1 MRILHT
7 SDLHLQNI
15 GDERWE
21 ALRTILNICKSE
33 KVDVLVIAGDLF
45 DSDEEGAQLRV
56 EMRKL
61 FNDATFKTIILPGN
75 HDATM
80 YSDGMYL
87 GEGVEI
93 ITEYE
98 RPIELDG
105 VAFFGLPFRKE
116 YSTNDKVAE
125 ILADMSR
132 KASSDKT
139 NILIY
144 HGDLLDLL
152 FSKDDFGN
160 EEGYMPIKAADFDGT
175 NFRYILAGHFHRTFN
190 IYDLPNGGYFVY
202 PGSPVSTTT
211 KETGKRNVNIF
222 TVGERP
228 EPFSIDTFHYECINI
243 HFDPL
248 NDEHPV
254 EIVDKACKSVDKNTK
269 VILKV
274 DGYVNCTKFDLN
286 EKKIQDE
293 IDKKLGKFI
302 EGVAQY
308 EFKDVSKI
316 LEDDIFKRFIQKLDA
331 KNIDM
336 NKRQGYIDLL
346 ISAFSQEKSRG

>member
-61 FNDATFKTIILPGN
+61 FNDATFRTIILPGN

-87 GEGVEI
+87 GDGVEI

-98 RPIELDG
+98 RTIELDD

-160 EEGYMPIKAADFDGT
+160 EEGYMPIKAADFDRT

-190 IYDLPNGGYFVY
+190 ICDLPNGGYFVY

-228 EPFSIDTFHYECINI
+228 EPFSIDTFHYEYINI

-336 NKRQGYIDLL
+336 NKRQEYIDLL

>member
-1 MRILHT
+1 
-7 SDLHLQNI
+7 
-15 GDERWE
+15 
-21 ALRTILNICKSE
+21 
-33 KVDVLVIAGDLF
+33 
-45 DSDEEGAQLRV
+45 
-56 EMRKL
+56 
-61 FNDATFKTIILPGN
+61 
-75 HDATM
+75 
-80 YSDGMYL
+80 
-87 GEGVEI
+87 
-93 ITEYE
+93 
-98 RPIELDG
+98 
-105 VAFFGLPFRKE
+105 
-116 YSTNDKVAE
+116 
-125 ILADMSR
+125 
-132 KASSDKT
+132 
-139 NILIY
+139 
-144 HGDLLDLL
+144 
-152 FSKDDFGN
+152 
-160 EEGYMPIKAADFDGT
+160 
-175 NFRYILAGHFHRTFN
+175 
-190 IYDLPNGGYFVY
+190 
-202 PGSPVSTTT
+202 VSTTT

-254 EIVDKACKSVDKNTK
+254 EIVDKACKNVDKNTK

-302 EGVAQY
+302 EGAAQY

>member
-15 GDERWE
+15 EDERWE

-144 HGDLLDLL
+144 HGDLLDL
-152 FSKDDFGN
+152 F
-160 EEGYMPIKAADFDGT
+160 
-175 NFRYILAGHFHRTFN
+175 
-190 IYDLPNGGYFVY
+190 YFQK
-202 PGSPVSTTT
+202 TTSGM
-211 KETGKRNVNIF
+211 K
-222 TVGERP
+222 
-228 EPFSIDTFHYECINI
+228 
-243 HFDPL
+243 
-248 NDEHPV
+248 
-254 EIVDKACKSVDKNTK
+254 K
-269 VILKV
+269 VT
-274 DGYVNCTKFDLN
+274 C
-286 EKKIQDE
+286 Q
-293 IDKKLGKFI
+293 
-302 EGVAQY
+302 
-308 EFKDVSKI
+308 
-316 LEDDIFKRFIQKLDA
+316 
-331 KNIDM
+331 
-336 NKRQGYIDLL
+336 
-346 ISAFSQEKSRG
+346 